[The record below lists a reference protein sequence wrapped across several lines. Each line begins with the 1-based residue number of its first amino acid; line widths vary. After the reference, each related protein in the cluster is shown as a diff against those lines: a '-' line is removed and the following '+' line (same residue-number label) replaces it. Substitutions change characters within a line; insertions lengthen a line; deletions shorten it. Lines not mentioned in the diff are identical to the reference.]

1 MLADFA
7 SVALKSL
14 WARRT
19 RVILTLFSVA
29 VGVATILALV
39 AQTAGISANI
49 QETLEKMGPETIFV
63 FSSRLTPSDI
73 EAVKRL
79 PGVRDA
85 EPMLTLITTVH
96 AGGDKLVQQVVIG
109 VTPKG
114 LELFLPEIRL
124 LDGTTFPDT
133 RAPLAL
139 VGYNIGYDHLR
150 DRQKLHA
157 GQPIFME
164 VGVGGRVKVVR
175 LTVAGVMDQYGALAF
190 LRPDDIIF
198 IPLRSAQDLV
208 GSATYNRIIVKA
220 VSVEQVDRVI
230 EGISNMFGENAMP
243 VSAQQIGEA
252 FQTIVRQLSFLMAG
266 IAGISLLVASLG
278 ILNTMLITV
287 IERTREIGT
296 YKALGYKN
304 RHVLLMILVEG
315 TLIGVLGGLV
325 GVGLG
330 LAGSYAIPALI
341 ARRAAERAAAFEAPP
356 PIGYEPIIH
365 PWVVAAA
372 LGIAVVV
379 SALSS
384 LYPAWRAARMD
395 PVRALRYE

>member
-1 MLADFA
+1 MISDFILV
-7 SVALKSL
+7 SLKSL
-14 WARRT
+14 TARKT
-19 RVILTLFSVA
+19 RVVLTLFSVA

-39 AQTAGISANI
+39 AQTAGISQSI

-73 EAVKRL
+73 EAVKRI

-85 EPMLTLITTVH
+85 EPMITLITNVYV
-96 AGGDKLVQQVVIG
+96 GGEKLQQQIVLG

-114 LELFLPEIRL
+114 LEMFLSDIKL
-124 LDGTTFPDT
+124 LDGTLFPDT
-133 RAPLAL
+133 KAPLAL

-150 DRQKLHA
+150 ERQKVYA

-164 VGVGGRVKVVR
+164 VGSGGDVRLVR
-175 LTVAGVMDQYGALAF
+175 LTVSGVMDRYGALAF

-198 IPLRSAQDLV
+198 IPLRSAQDIL

-220 VSVEQVDRVI
+220 VSVDQVDSVV
-230 EGISNMFGENAMP
+230 ESISNMFGENAMP

-252 FQTIVRQLSFLMAG
+252 FQTVVRQLSFLMAG
-266 IAGISLLVASLG
+266 IAGISLVVASLG

-287 IERTREIGT
+287 LERTREIGT

-315 TLIGVLGGLV
+315 TLIGLMGGLV
-325 GVGLG
+325 GVGMG
-330 LAGSYAIPALI
+330 VAGSLAIPKII
-341 ARRAAERAAAFEAPP
+341 ARRAAERASAFEAPA
-356 PIGYEPIIH
+356 PIGYTPVLDPQIILL
-365 PWVVAAA
+365 A
-372 LGIAVVV
+372 LGVAVLV
-379 SALSS
+379 SMLSS